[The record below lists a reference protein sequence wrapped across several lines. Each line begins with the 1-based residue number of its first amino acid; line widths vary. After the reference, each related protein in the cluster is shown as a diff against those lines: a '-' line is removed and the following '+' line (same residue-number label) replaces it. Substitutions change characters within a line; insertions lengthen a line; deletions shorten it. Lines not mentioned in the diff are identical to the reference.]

1 MRKPSPHF
9 SWAEFACNDG
19 TAYPQ
24 EWRATRAAD
33 LAAVLEDFRT
43 FLGDGP
49 LEVGSVYRTP
59 DWNKL
64 HGGAKTS
71 QHLSGRAADC
81 YAPRPTGQRAR
92 LVRPKF
98 HRLAR
103 EFAKKDPRVGG
114 LGLYRW
120 GVHLDTRA
128 RKNGRLVV
136 WNQVSAGTKMHE
148 SKGKTPPA

>member
-1 MRKPSPHF
+1 MSKPSPHF

-24 EWRATRAAD
+24 EWRATRAVK
-33 LAAVLEDFRT
+33 LAAVLEDLRA

-49 LEVGSVYRTP
+49 LSVGSVFRTP

-64 HGGAKTS
+64 NGGAKAS
-71 QHLSGRAADC
+71 QHLRGRAADC
-81 YAPRPTGQRAR
+81 YPPRPTGQRKR
-92 LVRPKF
+92 LIRSKF

-103 EFAKKDPRVGG
+103 EFARIDPRVGAI
-114 LGLYRW
+114 GLYRW

-136 WNQVSAGTKMHE
+136 WNQVSAGTAMHD
-148 SKGKTPPA
+148 GKRETSA